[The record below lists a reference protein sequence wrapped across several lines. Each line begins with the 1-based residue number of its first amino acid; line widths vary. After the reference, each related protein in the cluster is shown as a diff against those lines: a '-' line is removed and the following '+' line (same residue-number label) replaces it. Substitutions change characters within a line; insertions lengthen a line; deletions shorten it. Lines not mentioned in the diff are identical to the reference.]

1 MLPPHMFKVDLMNNF
16 KLLVL
21 RLSPEEMANLWLGL
35 VESGRLL
42 LVVLRLGEDERQ
54 LGQHPVQAVCRQG
67 IAYNVYEMSSPT

>member
-1 MLPPHMFKVDLMNNF
+1 MNNF

-54 LGQHPVQAVCRQG
+54 LGQHPVQAVCRLG